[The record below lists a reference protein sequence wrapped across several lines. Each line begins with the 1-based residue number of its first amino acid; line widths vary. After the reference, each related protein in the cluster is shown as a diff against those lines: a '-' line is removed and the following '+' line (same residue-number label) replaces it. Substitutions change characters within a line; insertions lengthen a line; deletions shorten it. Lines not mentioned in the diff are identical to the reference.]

1 MIVVLTHLLGSNMV
15 ICCGAGLNL
24 SNQKPLPGIEIL
36 TGSKIA
42 REVFLAEV
50 FNHLETKL
58 YQLKD
63 GSWRDDYYSVW
74 CHKERPSNTP
84 PEIVREALVARA
96 WLKHGRDR

>member
-24 SNQKPLPGIEIL
+24 SNQKPLSGIEIL

-74 CHKERPSNTP
+74 CHKERPSN
-84 PEIVREALVARA
+84 PERPSPGASARP
-96 WLKHGRDR
+96 WLKLSRER

>member
-1 MIVVLTHLLGSNMV
+1 MV

-24 SNQKPLPGIEIL
+24 SNQKPVPGIEIL
-36 TGSKIA
+36 TDSKIS
-42 REVFLAEV
+42 RELFLAEV

-74 CHKERPSNTP
+74 CHKARPSNSP
-84 PEIVREALVARA
+84 SRLVRGPNRKLVGSPERTNP
-96 WLKHGRDR
+96 